1 MQQQTHNHAGF
12 WIRFI
17 AYLIDS
23 FIVSLIVF
31 PIALVLAIALPQQIE
46 LSVPLDILTTT
57 TVVEQRID
65 NGKTTTIIKKDVLG
79 LKEYYF
85 KKVSETVG
93 ETKQSNTT
101 MIDHQSK
108 LPISMMTSSDLGFYF
123 FFIYMILLEGSVLQ
137 ASLGKKIL
145 KLKVV
150 SEAGEKIA
158 YSQAIAR
165 NLLKILSGIILFIGF
180 MMVGWTIKKQ
190 ALHDKISKTLV
201 IYSN

>member
-1 MQQQTHNHAGF
+1 MFST
-12 WIRFI
+12 
-17 AYLIDS
+17 
-23 FIVSLIVF
+23 
-31 PIALVLAIALPQQIE
+31 
-46 LSVPLDILTTT
+46 
-57 TVVEQRID
+57 
-65 NGKTTTIIKKDVLG
+65 
-79 LKEYYF
+79 
-85 KKVSETVG
+85 
-93 ETKQSNTT
+93 
-101 MIDHQSK
+101 
-108 LPISMMTSSDLGFYF
+108 GFYF